1 MNRELETTLAV
12 IGILMLLLALK
23 IWLKLRKIK
32 KTTIMMQEEDENSS
46 SFLMKGE
53 NKS

>member
-1 MNRELETTLAV
+1 MNKDLETIFVV

-23 IWLKLRKIK
+23 LWLKIRKIK
-32 KTTIMMQEEDENSS
+32 KTTIMIQEEDENSS
-46 SFLMKGE
+46 SFLTKGE